1 VRRLLIAVLA
11 LAMLVAA
18 CDRIV
23 ELERQP
29 PPDGSNDAINDA
41 GNGDGIPFDGDE
53 DGGTDGG
60 VAPDA

>member
-1 VRRLLIAVLA
+1 VRRLAIAVLA

-23 ELERQP
+23 ELERPP
-29 PPDGSNDAINDA
+29 PPDGVTDAIHDA
-41 GNGDGIPFDGDE
+41 GNGDGGLFDAGD
-53 DGGTDGG
+53 DALGDAG